1 MASSNLVPLTMLGL
15 GGAWWWNEQSK
26 KKAKAAKATP
36 SPTPSDVPVDPSTPT
51 GPPRRDPPLS
61 PFLAGSNCTELAEAE
76 VLEQWLEATA
86 TTAFLEVMAT
96 TAQEPLE
103 TRAAVWDLVDA
114 VWARATPPCLDGSS
128 DAYAQ
133 AYKSTW
139 CLVITLLS
147 VQGRIDEDAFD
158 VLRSCDDPAFDPHRA
173 RPSRPAPDPDPDQGE
188 DSEVTVEPTPRLPP
202 TPLPDPIL
210 PPEPFPI
217 TQPLGSEAPPLPP
230 PPLPDPVTTGPPRNI
245 ESPTSREGIA
255 ETSLLRLVAAGER
268 QGTTRGRPSTVVLA
282 LDPEWEHAEQA
293 IAGLEHYAAANPSL
307 MFYVVSFWDSQ
318 AHFGLPELL
327 GGLKYIL
334 SSANAEGV
342 AARDPLIGNNTNIPI
357 QPSQWNTVVEHAL
370 SGGPGLV
377 GQALAPISRTAGIR
391 PQPGRSL
398 GATLLGLGPRAHPPT
413 PAQRTPPRARALSS
427 IQIPYRRFASARL
440 HRRLGT

>member
-1 MASSNLVPLTMLGL
+1 MASSNIVPLAMLGI

-26 KKAKAAKATP
+26 KKAKTTKA
-36 SPTPSDVPVDPSTPT
+36 SPTPGPSDASEEPQAPT
-51 GPPRRDPPLS
+51 GPPLEGPPLS
-61 PFLAGSNCTELAEAE
+61 PFVAGSNCTQLAETE

-96 TAQEPLE
+96 RGEGALE
-103 TRAAVWDLVDA
+103 TRAEVWDLVDA
-114 VWARATPPCLDGSS
+114 VWARATPPCLDSSS

-139 CLVITLLS
+139 CLVVTLLS
-147 VQGRIDEDAFD
+147 VQGRIGEDTFD

-173 RPSRPAPDPDPDQGE
+173 RPSRPMPTPDPDRGE
-188 DSEVTVEPTPRLPP
+188 DSEVPVEPTPTGPNLPP
-202 TPLPDPIL
+202 IPTPDPD
-210 PPEPFPI
+210 PFPVPPG
-217 TQPLGSEAPPLPP
+217 PLGNEEPPLPP
-230 PPLPDPVTTGPPRNI
+230 PPLPDPVTGPPRNI
-245 ESPTSREGIA
+245 ESPTTRQGIA

-293 IAGLEHYAAANPSL
+293 IAGLEHYAASNPSL

-334 SSANAEGV
+334 SSADAEGI
-342 AARDPLIGNNTNIPI
+342 AARDPFIGNNTDIPI
-357 QPSQWNTVVEHAL
+357 QPSQWDAVIGHAL

-377 GQALAPISRTAGIR
+377 GRPLAPVSRTAGIR
-391 PQPGRSL
+391 PKPGRSL
-398 GATLLGLGPRAHPPT
+398 GATLLGLGPRPSPP
-413 PAQRTPPRARALSS
+413 PKRTPSTTRALSS
-427 IQIPYRRFASARL
+427 TKIPYRRFASARL
-440 HRRLGT
+440 HRRLGA